1 MIGKSILH
9 YQVLSKVGSGGM
21 GVVYAARDTRLGR
34 IVALKA
40 LLPEKSRD
48 PKRRQRF
55 LREARAAAA
64 LNHPNIV
71 NIYDIGS
78 DQLGSD
84 EQVEFIAM
92 ELVTGSSLD
101 ELMKRGLLPM
111 ADIQSYASQIARAMV
126 AAHAAGVIHRDLK
139 PANIMVT
146 TEGAVK
152 LLDFGLAQLNPL
164 LAIEEA
170 DTASNLTELGAA
182 VGTIQ
187 YMSPEQARG
196 ETVDERSDI
205 FSLGVV
211 MYEMAAGVKPFQAAS
226 TFGVLHAIS
235 YTEPK
240 PIGECREQ
248 TPAGL
253 CEIIAKCLKKN
264 RAERYP
270 DMRSLAAALHA
281 VILEASNPTAPR
293 NQIAKRYRWPAAAV
307 AVLILALAFS
317 PLGRRAWRQFQGSG
331 VAESM
336 QLPGDNAEWTRR
348 GHSYLFRYDQAGNV
362 DKAIESFNKVLQ
374 SDRDSAAAYAG
385 LGEAYAQKYAE
396 NPDPQWL
403 RLALSNASRAVQ
415 LNDLLAEAHLSM
427 AQAQLRSEKFQDAE
441 RESRRALELDP
452 GNADAELRLGESLA
466 AQDRVPEAEA
476 SYRKLLQTH
485 PQDWRGYHYLGALFY
500 KMDRYEEAV
509 AAFQQASKLAP
520 GNAAVYRL
528 MGAAYQMLDRDT
540 EAAEALQKALA
551 IRPTPY
557 VLTNLGTVFYNSGR
571 YLDAASAYQRAI
583 NTGANDY
590 LLWGNLG
597 DAYRFTPGNEAKA
610 QQAYQ
615 QALRLLKQQMTANP
629 GNPNLGCTMA
639 EYLAKSGHKEE
650 AWQAVQR
657 YRNEPKL
664 QSQSLFRL
672 GQASELCGHREQ
684 ALQQLGK
691 AVRLGLPTRVIRTD
705 PDLLALRSDPGYHT
719 LVVTLKK
726 E

>member
-9 YQVLSKVGSGGM
+9 YQVLSKLGAGGM

-34 IVALKA
+34 MVALKA

-101 ELMKRGLLPM
+101 ELMKRGLLPV
-111 ADIQSYASQIARAMV
+111 ADILSYASQIARAMV

-139 PANIMVT
+139 PANIMIT
-146 TEGAVK
+146 PEGTVK

-205 FSLGVV
+205 FALGVV
-211 MYEMAAGVKPFQAAS
+211 MYEMAAGVKPFQAS
-226 TFGVLHAIS
+226 SMFGVLHAIS
-235 YTEPK
+235 YNEPK
-240 PIGECREQ
+240 PINQCREH
-248 TPAGL
+248 TPAAL
-253 CEIIAKCLKKN
+253 CDIIARCLKKN
-264 RAERYP
+264 REDRYP
-270 DMRSLAAALHA
+270 DMRSLAAALDTVDA
-281 VILEASNPTAPR
+281 ASTAAPHKP
-293 NQIAKRYRWPAAAV
+293 IAKRYGWIAAAF
-307 AVLILALAFS
+307 AVLVLALAFS

-331 VAESM
+331 FAESM
-336 QLPGDNAEWTRR
+336 HLPGDSAEWTRR
-348 GHSYLFRYDQAGNV
+348 GHAYLFRFDQAGNV
-362 DKAIESFNKVLQ
+362 DKAIESFEKALQ
-374 SDRDSAAAYAG
+374 SDRESAAAYAG

-396 NPDPQWL
+396 NRDPHWL
-403 RLALSNASRAVQ
+403 RLALSNAARAIQ

-427 AQAQLRSEKFQDAE
+427 GQAQYRSEKFQEAE
-441 RESRRALELDP
+441 RESRRALELEP

-466 AQDRVPEAEA
+466 AQDRVKEAEA
-476 SYRKLLQTH
+476 CYRKLLQTH
-485 PQDWRGYHYLGALFY
+485 PEDWRAHHYLGALLY
-500 KMDRYEEAV
+500 KVDRFDEAV
-509 AAFQQASKLAP
+509 AAFQQAAKLAP
-520 GNAAVYRL
+520 DNAAVYRL

-557 VLTNLGTVFYNSGR
+557 VLTNLGTVYYSGGR
-571 YLDAASAYQRAI
+571 YLDAASAFQRAI

-610 QQAYQ
+610 NQAYQ
-615 QALRLLKQQMTANP
+615 QAIRLVKEQMDSAAGANP
-629 GNPNLGCTMA
+629 DLGCRLA
-639 EYLAKSGHKEE
+639 SYLAKSGHKEE
-650 AWQAVQR
+650 AWQAVER

-664 QSQSLFRL
+664 QSMSRFLL

-684 ALQQLGK
+684 ALEQLGK
-691 AVRLGLPTRVIRTD
+691 AVRLGLPTRVIRSD

-719 LVVTLKK
+719 LVLTSKK